1 VSSPAKW
8 TSAFIL
14 NVEETPVAAESLC
27 DADPALG
34 CVGAG
39 SYQAKPGRF
48 ITILAPLALRAAE

>member
-48 ITILAPLALRAAE
+48 IPS